1 MVNIMR
7 IDAYNAVN
15 QIYQTATQTQK
26 INKEKKIAKDD
37 KFEIS
42 QTGKDLAVAKKAIS
56 DVPDIREEKVE
67 TIKKQMKEGTYRV
80 STEDVAEKILSS
92 MTGSIF

>member
-1 MVNIMR
+1 MR

-26 INKEKKIAKDD
+26 INKEEKKVAKDD